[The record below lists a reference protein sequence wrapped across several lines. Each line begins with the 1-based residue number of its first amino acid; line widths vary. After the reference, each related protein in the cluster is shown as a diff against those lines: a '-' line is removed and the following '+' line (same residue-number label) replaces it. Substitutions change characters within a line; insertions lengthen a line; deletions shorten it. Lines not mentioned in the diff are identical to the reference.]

1 MPNADTRKLL
11 GWEPTHPGLIAD
23 LEEGHYFSTD

>member
-11 GWEPTHPGLIAD
+11 DWEPSHPGLIAD
-23 LEEGHYFSTD
+23 LEEDHYFTER